1 MGAELIIQEIKRV
14 IAKEGMFSIGE
25 VQIESSPSLD
35 TRGNLESFVE
45 VFYLDHAIVVVY
57 NRDYN
62 MVDSYRLSYTDMTMD
77 TLKEIRKVC
86 LEYEQLQEED

>member
-62 MVDSYRLSYTDMTMD
+62 MVDSYRLSYTDMPLS